1 MDSDLNVVSVKELLR
16 ISNITI
22 KWRQKIMSD
31 DMFDDYDDSFIGDHS
46 DDIFDSDVDDQASAT
61 EVCSADEYDMLGG
74 LDAESMGLAFALAED
89 ISESDRVRHGF
100 SSRRNSRVCD
110 SLRTKCLND
119 GFDDDEI
126 PLDPEEMYIIKYGDK
141 YFQ

>member
-1 MDSDLNVVSVKELLR
+1 
-16 ISNITI
+16 
-22 KWRQKIMSD
+22 MSD
-31 DMFDDYDDSFIGDHS
+31 DIFDDYDDSFIEDHS
-46 DDIFDSDVDDQASAT
+46 DNMFDFDIDESMSAT
-61 EVCSADEYDMLGG
+61 EMCPANEPYEIGG

-100 SSRRNSRVCD
+100 SSRRNSRTCD
-110 SLRTKCLND
+110 MLRTKCLND